1 MEKATEMQVSS
12 PDFQQNVWL
21 PAPGFACIFSKI
33 FAVMASDETYYSVS
47 TLVVEP
53 ENLDKVSEN
62 LLRRRAFLCLDF
74 LPSPSPLSPLDV
86 N

>member
-1 MEKATEMQVSS
+1 MASKMYWSIT
-12 PDFQQNVWL
+12 
-21 PAPGFACIFSKI
+21 FACIFYKI

-53 ENLDKVSEN
+53 ENLDKVGKT

-74 LPSPSPLSPLDV
+74 
-86 N
+86 